1 MRQNSCVGS
10 VIQSTPGN
18 GTMSHVPSQSHLP
31 ESLWSYILGFPN
43 SQASNW
49 KGVCVGGGG
58 VSHTSAGT
66 QVNSVIR
73 YAHKV
78 GETLTRA

>member
-1 MRQNSCVGS
+1 M
-10 VIQSTPGN
+10 
-18 GTMSHVPSQSHLP
+18 
-31 ESLWSYILGFPN
+31 
-43 SQASNW
+43 
-49 KGVCVGGGG
+49 CVGGGG